1 MAYTFT
7 DPFTY
12 PNGNLQDHPPW
23 AYFFPGGGCATL
35 IGSISANQFAAT
47 VDTTPGHWSA
57 LYLSDAPLSRIW
69 DMSLKYN
76 GLSVG
81 LAGKW
86 GFGLLMASDATPTF
100 FTCAGFLGDFPPAH
114 GAVQPS
120 IQQTGIGPCGVGGTL
135 LGGAISPGDV
145 VRLVTSAVGANDIK
159 FDVYKNTIFV
169 ASVTVSLAS
178 NVGGVPCI
186 FCGSYGV
193 DIPAGTML
201 VDDFTVLDLTPDP
214 APPVPP
220 IQILTGSSYYAH
232 KTCQEINDDLAQR
245 LEDPGK
251 VFWKSQELCLYI
263 NEAFRTFGHLSSFWR
278 NRGTFPTVA
287 NTAFYDLPTQLPTLL
302 GYTVTDRSLIEI
314 MQYHLLEAAT
324 SQSVWNGTDM
334 FNMAE
339 VAAAIQ
345 RRRDQFLADTGV
357 VLTNFLLNIVP
368 PPSGRVTLPDSVI
381 DVRRAAWLGSA
392 PLDYYTHMWR
402 DDEFALTAGD
412 PTWSISPGT
421 PNAYSVMAPP
431 PIRMQLSPAPQDSG
445 LLDMVTVN
453 AGNALTPATIESL
466 LGIPDNTAWI
476 VKWGALADLLGRD
489 GQGRDPVR
497 AAYCEMRYRQGV
509 ELTRLLP
516 VIVHAELNGVPSIPG
531 SLASHDMGSP
541 NWQNITGAPE
551 EILVAGNNLIALA
564 NVPDDVYSVTLDVV
578 ASRPT
583 GLCVCPT
590 SAGFLQLG

>member
-1 MAYTFT
+1 
-7 DPFTY
+7 
-12 PNGNLQDHPPW
+12 
-23 AYFFPGGGCATL
+23 
-35 IGSISANQFAAT
+35 
-47 VDTTPGHWSA
+47 
-57 LYLSDAPLSRIW
+57 
-69 DMSLKYN
+69 
-76 GLSVG
+76 
-81 LAGKW
+81 
-86 GFGLLMASDATPTF
+86 
-100 FTCAGFLGDFPPAH
+100 
-114 GAVQPS
+114 
-120 IQQTGIGPCGVGGTL
+120 
-135 LGGAISPGDV
+135 
-145 VRLVTSAVGANDIK
+145 
-159 FDVYKNTIFV
+159 
-169 ASVTVSLAS
+169 
-178 NVGGVPCI
+178 
-186 FCGSYGV
+186 
-193 DIPAGTML
+193 
-201 VDDFTVLDLTPDP
+201 
-214 APPVPP
+214 
-220 IQILTGSSYYAH
+220 
-232 KTCQEINDDLAQR
+232 
-245 LEDPGK
+245 
-251 VFWKSQELCLYI
+251 
-263 NEAFRTFGHLSSFWR
+263 
-278 NRGTFPTVA
+278 
-287 NTAFYDLPTQLPTLL
+287 
-302 GYTVTDRSLIEI
+302 

-421 PNAYSVMAPP
+421 PNGYSVMAPP

-564 NVPDDVYSVTLDVV
+564 NVPADVYSVTLDVV

-590 SAGFLQLG
+590 SAGFLQLGREQVDMILDYAEHLALFKVGGAEFEATQRQAENFFLQSIAFNQRLSASARYIIKPKDYATAEEHRRPRRVKAQGLGTMPEGGAGA